1 MSSLPTIRRQSYSP
15 PSPALFSRA
24 FFSLA
29 AGVALFFILV
39 VAIGVGY
46 DFLYA
51 GRIYPGVSVAGVE
64 LSGLP
69 PQQAANLLAQR
80 LTYPETGKIVFKD
93 KDKLWVATPLQV
105 GLFLDAQKSATLA
118 YEFGRQGD
126 PLTRWFDQLRAWY
139 AGSNLSPQLVY
150 DERMATDY
158 LDKIAA
164 QVDRPTVE
172 ASLSVNGTQVV
183 VNAGQVGHT
192 LDVQATLKPL
202 QAQLTSLTD
211 GVLPVV
217 SYETPPAILDVS
229 QQAELARKI
238 LSAPLVLQLSGAQ
251 KGDPGPWKFDPAQ
264 LAEMLTIQRVEDAQA
279 PVYQVGLNAEALRS
293 FLETLAPKMLRTPQ
307 DARFTFDDQ
316 THQLNLIDHA
326 IIGRSLDVDAT
337 IQAINDQLG
346 KGEHSVDLVMN
357 TTQPAV
363 GDDASAQ
370 KLGITELV
378 SQQTTYFYGSSSA
391 RIQNINTAASRFHG
405 VLVAPGEV
413 FSMGSV
419 LGDVSLDT
427 GYAEALIIYGNRTI
441 QGVGGGVCQVSTT
454 LFRTVFFG
462 GYPVVERYPHAY
474 RVYYYELDRAGNDN
488 ADMAGLDAT
497 VFEPVVDF
505 KFKNDTPYWLLMETY
520 VDVKARSLTW
530 KFYSTSDGRTVQWNT
545 SGLQNII
552 EPPDPLYQENPDL
565 AQGEINQT
573 DWAVEGADVSV
584 DRTVMRDGQV
594 YFTDQYNTHYLPWRA
609 VFEYGPGTKLPKGAN
624 SSSN

>member
-1 MSSLPTIRRQSYSP
+1 MSSLPSIRRRSYSSP
-15 PSPALFSRA
+15 PAALFSQA
-24 FFSLA
+24 FFALA
-29 AGVALFFILV
+29 AGVALFVLLV
-39 VAIGVGY
+39 VALAIGY
-46 DFLYA
+46 DFWYG
-51 GRIYPGVSVAGVE
+51 GRIYPGVSVAGVK

-69 PQQAANLLAQR
+69 PQQAANLLARR
-80 LTYPETGKIVFKD
+80 LTYSETGKIVFKD

-105 GLFLDAQKSATLA
+105 GLFLDAQNSAMQA
-118 YEFGRQGD
+118 YHYGRQGD
-126 PLTRWFDQLRAWY
+126 PLTRWFSQLHAWY
-139 AGSNLSPQLVY
+139 SGQNLAPQLVY
-150 DERMATDY
+150 DERMAQNY
-158 LDKIAA
+158 LKQIAA

-183 VNAGQVGHT
+183 VHPGQVGHT
-192 LDVQATLKPL
+192 LDVSATLQPL
-202 QAQLTSLTD
+202 QARLTSLTD
-211 GVLPVV
+211 GLLLVV

-238 LSAPLVLQLSGAQ
+238 LSAPLVLKVPGAQ
-251 KGDPGPWKFDPAQ
+251 DGDPGPWKFDPAQ
-264 LAEMLTIQRVEDAQA
+264 LAEMLTIQRVQDAQA
-279 PVYQVGLNAEALRS
+279 PVYQVGLNAEQLRT
-293 FLETLAPKMLRTPQ
+293 FLQDVAPKLQRDPQ
-307 DARFTFDDQ
+307 DARFTFNDQ
-316 THQLNLIDHA
+316 THQLDPIDQA
-326 IIGRSLDVDAT
+326 VIGRSLDVDAT

-363 GDDASAQ
+363 TDGATAQ

-391 RIQNINTAASRFHG
+391 RIQNISTAASRFHG
-405 VLVAPGEV
+405 VLVPPGAV

-462 GYPVVERYPHAY
+462 GFPVVERYPHAY
-474 RVYYYELDRAGNDN
+474 RVYYYELDRAGSDN
-488 ADMAGLDAT
+488 AKMAGLDAT
-497 VFEPVVDF
+497 VYEPMVDF

-530 KFYSTSDGRTVQWNT
+530 KFYSTSDGRSVQWNT
-545 SGLQNII
+545 SGLQNVI

-565 AQGEINQT
+565 AQGQINQV

-584 DRTVMRDGQV
+584 DRTVMRDGKV

-609 VFEYGPGTKLPKGAN
+609 VFEYGPGTKLPKDAQN
-624 SSSN
+624 SNN

>member
-1 MSSLPTIRRQSYSP
+1 M
-15 PSPALFSRA
+15 ALFV
-24 FFSLA
+24 L
-29 AGVALFFILV
+29 LV
-39 VAIGVGY
+39 VALAIGY
-46 DFLYA
+46 DFWYS

-69 PQQAANLLAQR
+69 PQQAANLLARR
-80 LTYPETGKIVFKD
+80 LSYPETGKIVFKD

-105 GLFLDAQKSATLA
+105 GLFLDAQNSAMQA
-118 YEFGRQGD
+118 YHYGRQGD
-126 PLTRWFDQLRAWY
+126 PLTRWFSQLRAWY
-139 AGSNLSPQLVY
+139 SGQNLAPQLVY
-150 DERMATDY
+150 DERMAQNY
-158 LDKIAA
+158 LEQIAA

-183 VNAGQVGHT
+183 VHPGQVGHT
-192 LDVQATLKPL
+192 LDVSATLQPL
-202 QAQLTSLTD
+202 QARLTSLTD
-211 GVLPVV
+211 GLLPVV

-238 LSAPLVLQLSGAQ
+238 LSTPLVLKVPGAQ
-251 KGDPGPWKFDPAQ
+251 DGDPGPWKFEPAQ
-264 LAEMLTIQRVEDAQA
+264 LAEMLTIQRQQGAQA
-279 PVYQVGLNAEALRS
+279 PVYQVGLNAEQLRT
-293 FLETLAPKMLRTPQ
+293 FLQGLAPKLQRDPQ
-307 DARFTFDDQ
+307 DARFTFNDQ
-316 THQLNLIDHA
+316 THQLDLIDHA
-326 IIGRSLDVDAT
+326 VIGRSLDVDAT

-363 GDDASAQ
+363 ADDATAQ
-370 KLGITELV
+370 KLGIKELV

-391 RIQNINTAASRFHG
+391 RIQNISTAASRFHG
-405 VLVAPGEV
+405 VLVPPGAV

-462 GYPVVERYPHAY
+462 GFPVMERYPHAY

-488 ADMAGLDAT
+488 AKMAGLDAT
-497 VFEPVVDF
+497 VYEPMVDF
-505 KFKNDTPYWLLMETY
+505 KFKNDTSYWLLMETY

-530 KFYSTSDGRTVQWNT
+530 KFYSTSDGRSVQWNT
-545 SGLQNII
+545 SGLQNVI

-565 AQGEINQT
+565 AQGQINQV

-584 DRTVMRDGQV
+584 DRTVMRDGKV

-609 VFEYGPGTKLPKGAN
+609 VFEYGPGTKLPKDAQN
-624 SSSN
+624 SNN

>member
-1 MSSLPTIRRQSYSP
+1 MSSIPGIRRQSYSS
-15 PSPALFSRA
+15 PSPALFSQA
-24 FFSLA
+24 FFALA
-29 AGVALFFILV
+29 AGVALFFLLV
-39 VAIGVGY
+39 VAFGVGY
-46 DFLYA
+46 DFWYA

-80 LTYPETGKIVFKD
+80 LTYSETGKIVFKD

-105 GLFLDAQKSATLA
+105 GLFLDAQNSAMQA
-118 YEFGRQGD
+118 YRYGRQGD
-126 PLTRWFDQLRAWY
+126 PLTRWFSQLHAWY
-139 AGSNLSPQLVY
+139 AGSNMPPQLVY
-150 DERMATDY
+150 DERMAQDY
-158 LDKIAA
+158 LEKIAA

-172 ASLSVNGTQVV
+172 ASLTVNGTNVV
-183 VNAGQVGHT
+183 VNPGQVGHT

-238 LSAPLVLQLSGAQ
+238 LSAPLVLKVPGAQ
-251 KGDPGPWKFDPAQ
+251 DGDPGPWKFEPAQ
-264 LAEMLTIQRVEDAQA
+264 LAEMLTIQRVDDAQT
-279 PVYQVGLNAEALRS
+279 PVYQVGLNAEQLRS
-293 FLETLAPKMLRTPQ
+293 FLENQAPKLLRTPQ
-307 DARFTFDDQ
+307 DARLTFNDE
-316 THQLNLIDHA
+316 THQLDLISHA
-326 IIGRSLDVDAT
+326 VIGRSLDVDAT

-346 KGEHSVDLVMN
+346 KGEHSVDLAMN

-363 GDDASAQ
+363 ADDATAQ

-405 VLVAPGEV
+405 VLVAPGQV

-462 GYPVVERYPHAY
+462 GYPVEERYPHAY
-474 RVYYYELDRAGNDN
+474 RVYYYELDRGGNDN

-505 KFKNDTPYWLLMETY
+505 KFRNDSPNWLLMETY

-530 KFYSTSDGRTVQWNT
+530 KFYSTSDGRSVQWNT
-545 SGLQNII
+545 SGLRNVV
-552 EPPDPLYQENPDL
+552 EPPDPLYQENSDL
-565 AQGEINQT
+565 AKGEINQV
-573 DWAVEGADVSV
+573 DWAVQGADVSV
-584 DRTVMRDGQV
+584 DRTVMRDGKV
-594 YFTDQYNTHYLPWRA
+594 FFTDQYNTHYLPWRA
-609 VFEYGPGTKLPKGAN
+609 VFEYGAGTKLPKGAN
-624 SSSN
+624 NGN